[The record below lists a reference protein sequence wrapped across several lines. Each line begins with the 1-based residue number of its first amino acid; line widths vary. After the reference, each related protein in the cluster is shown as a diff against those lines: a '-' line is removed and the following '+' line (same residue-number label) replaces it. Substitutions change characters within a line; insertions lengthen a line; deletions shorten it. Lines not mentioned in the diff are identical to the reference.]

1 MSSKTCL
8 ECRMPLTTWTFII
21 GALSLSGFPLL
32 SGFWSKDAVLNSALQ
47 GGHWLT
53 FAVGVVTASLTAFY
67 MFRVV
72 FRVFFGAPRSAEAA
86 AAHAPEPILTGPLVL
101 LAVFA
106 VGAGWAGSP
115 WVGDPF
121 ARFVFSGTAPHEAF
135 ESFGSALLAAAA
147 GLIGILL
154 AYSIYQL
161 ELPSAAAVRTRLSTA
176 HEFLARRAYM
186 DDLYQWLVSNGSLGL
201 ASFVAI
207 FDRKVIN
214 DTGVDLSA
222 FSFIFSGGRL
232 RRVMSGLVYNYA
244 AFIILGVAGLAI
256 ALFAVAG

>member
-1 MSSKTCL
+1 M
-8 ECRMPLTTWTFII
+8 M
-21 GALSLSGFPLL
+21 
-32 SGFWSKDAVLNSALQ
+32 
-47 GGHWLT
+47 
-53 FAVGVVTASLTAFY
+53 
-67 MFRVV
+67 
-72 FRVFFGAPRSAEAA
+72 
-86 AAHAPEPILTGPLVL
+86 
-101 LAVFA
+101 
-106 VGAGWAGSP
+106 
-115 WVGDPF
+115 
-121 ARFVFSGTAPHEAF
+121 
-135 ESFGSALLAAAA
+135 
-147 GLIGILL
+147 GILL

-186 DDLYQWLVSNGSLGL
+186 DDLYQWIVSNVSLGL
-201 ASFVAI
+201 AAFVAM
-207 FDRKVIN
+207 FDRRIVN